1 MAFSTTTIIS
11 SLLCFLVLHR
21 SCTAQLSFG
30 GQSSWQS
37 PRGFGYGQRA
47 CRFENLQALE
57 PSRRVQHEAGITEY
71 YDENNEQLRCAGLSV
86 RRRTIEPR
94 GLRLPAYS
102 NAPSLV
108 YIKQGRCL
116 MGVVY
121 PGCPE
126 TYQSFQQQFEQS
138 WQEGLAQGQKPR
150 DEHQKVQR
158 VREGDIVALPAGVT
172 HWFYNNGDIP
182 VVAVTVSDVSNNAN
196 QLEPRRREFLLAGRH
211 QRGGQSYE
219 IEQQTGNI
227 LTGFD
232 TQFLAE
238 ALGVNQELAR
248 RLQSL
253 NDERGEIVH
262 VPQGLQL
269 LRPLRSQ
276 EQLLQQQEEEFQGER
291 YQGEWRGNYT
301 NGLDENF
308 CTMRIKENINDPS
321 RADIYNPRSGRKTIL
336 NNQKLP
342 ILNNVQM
349 SANRIVLKKNA
360 ILALHWN
367 INAHSLVY
375 VTGGRG
381 RVQIVNHQGKT
392 VFDGQLRQKQILL
405 VPQNYAVLKKADQQQ
420 QFEYVS
426 FKTNPNAMVSK
437 INGKASIIRAL
448 PLDVL
453 RASYRITI
461 EQARRL
467 KNSRREEMS
476 LFAPRFQRSTSEEA
490 ASEYD
495 PEFQGNPDVTLAQ
508 VVN

>member
-1 MAFSTTTIIS
+1 MAPSTPIIS
-11 SLLCFLVLHR
+11 SLLCILVLLHG
-21 SCTAQLSFG
+21 CAAQLASG
-30 GQSSWQS
+30 GQSPWQA

-57 PSRRVQHEAGITEY
+57 PSRRVQHEAGVTEY

-121 PGCPE
+121 PRCPE
-126 TYQSFQQQFEQS
+126 SYQSFQQQFEQS
-138 WQEGLAQGQKPR
+138 RQEGFAQGQRPR
-150 DEHQKVQR
+150 DEHQKVRR
-158 VREGDIVALPAGVT
+158 VREGDIVALPTGVT
-172 HWFYNNGDIP
+172 HWFYNDGDVP
-182 VVAVTVSDVSNNAN
+182 VVAVT
-196 QLEPRRREFLLAGRH
+196 EFLLAGRH

-238 ALGVNQELAR
+238 ALGVNQELVR
-248 RLQSL
+248 RLQSQ

-276 EQLLQQQEEEFQGER
+276 EQLQQQQEEEFQGER
-291 YQGEWRGNYT
+291 YPGEWRGNYT

-308 CTMRIKENINDPS
+308 CTMRIRENINDPS
-321 RADIYNPRSGRKTIL
+321 RADIYNPRSGRITIL

-349 SANRIVLKKNA
+349 SANRVVLRRNA
-360 ILALHWN
+360 VLAPHWN
-367 INAHSLVY
+367 INAHSLMY

-381 RVQIVNHQGKT
+381 RVQIVNHQGRT
-392 VFDGQLRQKQILL
+392 VFDGQLRQRQILL
-405 VPQNYAVLKKADQQQ
+405 IPQNYAVLKRAHQQQ

-437 INGKASIIRAL
+437 ITGKTSTIRSL

-467 KNSRREEMS
+467 KNSRREEMA

-490 ASEYD
+490 SSEYD

>member
-1 MAFSTTTIIS
+1 MAHSSTIFS
-11 SLLCFLVLHR
+11 SLLCFMVLLHV
-21 SCTAQLSFG
+21 CAAQLASG
-30 GQSSWQS
+30 GQSPWQA
-37 PRGFGYGQRA
+37 PRGFSYGQRA

-57 PSRRVQHEAGITEY
+57 PSRRVQHEAGVTEY

-86 RRRTIEPR
+86 RRRTIQPR

-116 MGVVY
+116 MGILY

-126 TYQSFQQQFEQS
+126 SYQSFQQQFEQS
-138 WQEGLAQGQKPR
+138 RQEGLAQGQRPR
-150 DEHQKVQR
+150 DEHQKVRR
-158 VREGDIVALPAGVT
+158 VREGDVVALPAGVT
-172 HWFYNNGDIP
+172 HWFYNDGDVP
-182 VVAVTVSDVSNNAN
+182 AVAVTVSDVSNSAN

-238 ALGVNQELAR
+238 ALGVNQELVR
-248 RLQSL
+248 RLQSQ

-276 EQLLQQQEEEFQGER
+276 EQLQQQQEEEFQGER

-308 CTMRIKENINDPS
+308 CTMRIRENINDPS
-321 RADIYNPRSGRKTIL
+321 RADIYNPRSGRITIL

-342 ILNNVQM
+342 ILNIVQM
-349 SANRIVLKKNA
+349 SANRVVLRRNA
-360 ILALHWN
+360 VLAPHWN
-367 INAHSLVY
+367 INAHSLMY

-381 RVQIVNHQGKT
+381 RVQIVNHQGRT
-392 VFDGQLRQKQILL
+392 VFDGQLRQRQILL
-405 VPQNYAVLKKADQQQ
+405 IPQNYAVLKRAHQQQ

-426 FKTNPNAMVSK
+426 FKTNPNSMVSK
-437 INGKASIIRAL
+437 ITGKASTIRAL

-453 RASYRITI
+453 SASYRITI

-467 KNSRREEMS
+467 KNSRREEMA

-495 PEFQGNPDVTLAQ
+495 SEFQENPDVTIAQ
-508 VVN
+508 VMN

>member
-1 MAFSTTTIIS
+1 MAPSTPIIS
-11 SLLCFLVLHR
+11 SLLCFLVLLHG
-21 SCTAQLSFG
+21 CAAQLASG
-30 GQSSWQS
+30 GQSPWQA

-57 PSRRVQHEAGITEY
+57 PSRRVQHEAGVTEY

-102 NAPSLV
+102 NAPSLS
-108 YIKQGRCL
+108 R
-116 MGVVY
+116 
-121 PGCPE
+121 
-126 TYQSFQQQFEQS
+126 
-138 WQEGLAQGQKPR
+138 QEGFAQGQRPR
-150 DEHQKVQR
+150 DEHQKVRR
-158 VREGDIVALPAGVT
+158 VREGDIVALPTGVT
-172 HWFYNNGDIP
+172 HWFYNDGDVP
-182 VVAVTVSDVSNNAN
+182 VVVVTVSDVSNNAN

-238 ALGVNQELAR
+238 ALGVNQELVR
-248 RLQSL
+248 RLQSQ

-276 EQLLQQQEEEFQGER
+276 EQLQQQQEEEFQGER
-291 YQGEWRGNYT
+291 YPGEWRGNYT

-308 CTMRIKENINDPS
+308 CTMRIRENINDPS
-321 RADIYNPRSGRKTIL
+321 RADIYNPRSGRITIL

-349 SANRIVLKKNA
+349 SANRVVLRRNA
-360 ILALHWN
+360 VLAPHWN
-367 INAHSLVY
+367 INAHSLMY

-381 RVQIVNHQGKT
+381 RVQIVNHQGRT
-392 VFDGQLRQKQILL
+392 VFDGQLRQRQILL
-405 VPQNYAVLKKADQQQ
+405 IPQNYAVLKRAHQQQ

-437 INGKASIIRAL
+437 ITGKASTIRAL

-467 KNSRREEMS
+467 KNSRREEMA

-490 ASEYD
+490 SSEYD